1 MLDLKRTIQ
10 KAATILKMMAALLRK
25 LTSKNANSKLE
36 T

>member
-1 MLDLKRTIQ
+1 MLDLKRTLQ
-10 KAATILKMMAALLRK
+10 KAATILKMMTALLRK